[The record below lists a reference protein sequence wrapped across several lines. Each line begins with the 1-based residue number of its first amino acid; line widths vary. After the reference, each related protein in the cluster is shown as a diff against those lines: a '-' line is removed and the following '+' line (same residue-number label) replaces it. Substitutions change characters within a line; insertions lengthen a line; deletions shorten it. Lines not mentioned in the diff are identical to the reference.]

1 MDIGIDTLIIGLVI
15 WNLFTF
21 LIMGLDKRKAI
32 RNRHRISESTLLA
45 LAFALG
51 APGVLLAMP
60 VFRHKTKKLLFLLL
74 VPLAL
79 IANIL
84 MLIGLLDIIR

>member
-1 MDIGIDTLIIGLVI
+1 MEIGIESLAVGILI

-21 LIMGLDKRKAI
+21 LVMGLDKRKAI
-32 RNRHRISESTLLA
+32 KRRRRISESTLLA
-45 LAFALG
+45 LAFLLG
-51 APGVLLAMP
+51 APGVLIAMP